1 MPAPQRQ
8 IETGEIREGV
18 DEAAAAVAW
27 HEGDKDATIR
37 TLLDDCRHLRQQ
49 LVLAEGSMSVG
60 FTRGWRPRPD
70 REASNIGERI
80 AAGEE

>member
-1 MPAPQRQ
+1 MPAPQGQ
-8 IETGEIREGV
+8 IENEEEVV

-49 LVLAEGSMSVG
+49 LVLAESSMSVG

-70 REASNIGERI
+70 REASNRT
-80 AAGEE
+80 

>member
-1 MPAPQRQ
+1 MPAPQGQ
-8 IETGEIREGV
+8 IENEEEV
-18 DEAAAAVAW
+18 AEEAAAAVAW

-70 REASNIGERI
+70 REASNRT
-80 AAGEE
+80 